1 MRHAIL
7 LSLLLLTSA
16 PLNAAPFQ
24 DEYLDRFFGM
34 YPSRATASGRHDFD
48 DRLEDLSPARRKEW
62 TAYNR
67 AMAERLRKLLAAPD
81 TPFEDRLDAELVLRQ
96 AEIEIHE
103 EETLKR
109 AGTDPLFWTGLLGEA
124 TVYLLVRDDIPK
136 PRRLEAATARA
147 RLLPRL
153 AAQAREALAAGDPAK
168 ISPELCALAAGQ
180 VRASAQFYAD
190 GFPKAGV
197 GEPEAVRR
205 EMEKA
210 GAAASAALGELAAFL
225 DGLGKKAGGSP
236 RLGADYA
243 ARFRLVTGIEEPVD
257 QVLAQAE
264 ADLAAKRVEAA
275 AYGRSVWKEL
285 MPGEEPPADDPAG
298 NKELLRRLFAR
309 VSADRAKTTEEF
321 VADYRDL
328 TEKAVVYVRQRGLM
342 TLPEPLTLH
351 IDRSPSFFIGQS
363 VGGVYPAGPYAPEAK
378 TLYFLPTPPD
388 AATPAQREAFFR
400 DFNHHFN
407 VMITPHEIVPGHYVQ
422 LKLAARH
429 PRKVRAIFF
438 DGVYVEG
445 WGTFC
450 ERLLLDLGWG
460 GPLDRLAHL
469 KKQLEN
475 ISRTV
480 VDIRVHTR
488 NMEKDEVLRYVR
500 DEALQDEQFAGNMW
514 VRAITSSPQL
524 TFYHLG
530 YRQVRGLYDDV
541 RAAEGES
548 FDLRSFMDG
557 MMTLGPVPV
566 RHYREA
572 RFSRLPAPG
581 K

>member
-1 MRHAIL
+1 MRKLAL
-7 LSLLLLTSA
+7 ALLLTSA
-16 PLNAAPFQ
+16 SAGAAPFQ

-34 YPSRATASGRHDFD
+34 YPSRATAAGRHDFD
-48 DRLEDLSPARRKEW
+48 DRLEDFSPARRKEW
-62 TAYNR
+62 AAYNR
-67 AMAERLRKLLAAPD
+67 AMAERLKKLLAAPD

-103 EETLKR
+103 EETLEKGER
-109 AGTDPLFWTGLLGEA
+109 NPLFWTGLLSEA
-124 TVYLLVRDDIPK
+124 TVYLLVREDIPK

-153 AAQAREALAAGDPAK
+153 AAQAREALAAGDPAR
-168 ISPELCALAAGQ
+168 ISSELCALAAGQ
-180 VRASAQFYAD
+180 ARASAQLYAD
-190 GFPKAGV
+190 GFPKAGA

-210 GAAASAALGELAAFL
+210 GAAASAALTELAGFL
-225 DGLGKKAGGSP
+225 EGLGKKAGGSP

-243 ARFRLVTGIEEPVD
+243 TRFRLVTGIEEPVD
-257 QVLAQAE
+257 TVLAQAE

-285 MPGEEPPADDPAG
+285 MPGQEPPADD
-298 NKELLRRLFAR
+298 KELLRRLFTR

-328 TEKAVVYVRQRGLM
+328 TAKAVDYVRQRGLM

-363 VGGVYPAGPYAPEAK
+363 VGGVYPAGPYAPEAQ
-378 TLYFLPTPPD
+378 TLYFVPTPPD

-400 DFNHHFN
+400 DFNDHFN
-407 VMITPHEIVPGHYVQ
+407 LMIAPHEIG
-422 LKLAARH
+422 
-429 PRKVRAIFF
+429 
-438 DGVYVEG
+438 
-445 WGTFC
+445 
-450 ERLLLDLGWG
+450 
-460 GPLDRLAHL
+460 
-469 KKQLEN
+469 
-475 ISRTV
+475 
-480 VDIRVHTR
+480 
-488 NMEKDEVLRYVR
+488 
-500 DEALQDEQFAGNMW
+500 
-514 VRAITSSPQL
+514 
-524 TFYHLG
+524 HLG
-530 YRQVRGLYDDV
+530 YRQVRGLYDEV
-541 RAAEGES
+541 RAAEGPS

-557 MMTLGPVPV
+557 MMALGPVPV

-572 RFSRLPAPG
+572 RFSRVPAPR